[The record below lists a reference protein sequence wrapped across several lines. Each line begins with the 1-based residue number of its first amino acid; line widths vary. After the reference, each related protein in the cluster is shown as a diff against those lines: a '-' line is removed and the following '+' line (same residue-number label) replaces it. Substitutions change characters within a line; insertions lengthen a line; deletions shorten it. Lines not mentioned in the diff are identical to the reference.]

1 MSYLSSYVRDWGELD
16 PRVRRMAI
24 ARAINTGGMSL
35 VMSFL
40 GVYIVINRGYPAWQ
54 YGLCALAANIGQSM
68 TSAWAGELSDRIGRR
83 PLVTG
88 SLLVRA
94 GVIALLGV
102 QVLMNMPLWSLA
114 LNFVASSMLRG
125 CFEPVAYA
133 LVADVV
139 TPEQR
144 LAAYGMQR
152 MGTNF
157 GWALGPTIGG
167 LLSVI
172 VPYGVVFFFAAGGLV
187 FAAWTTTG
195 IPESRGV
202 QSLERGR
209 LRDALREAAARP
221 AVAMLLC
228 NAFLFYLVHTQL
240 FSTFSIYMAGEL
252 HLSKLQIGLLYAING
267 AAVLILQIAAIRVVR
282 RIGVNRALVIAGGV
296 YVVGDLLVGISIGF
310 ATAAFAVIILT
321 CAEIVL
327 APAQQ
332 TAAAELSDPQR
343 RGRTFGVIEFAGIL
357 GVACA
362 PLIGTTLYDE
372 VGHHHLVMW
381 GVIAGIASLLLVTG
395 TLFGRLRRSHETSA
409 V

>member
-1 MSYLSSYVRDWGELD
+1 
-16 PRVRRMAI
+16 MAV

-40 GVYIVINRGYPAWQ
+40 GIYVVITRGFPAWQ
-54 YGLCALAANIGQSM
+54 YGVCALLANIGQSM
-68 TSAWAGELSDRIGRR
+68 SAAWAGELSDRIGRR

-102 QVLMNMPLWSLA
+102 QVLLHAPLWTLG
-114 LNFVASSMLRG
+114 LNFIASSMLRG

-144 LAAYGMQR
+144 LAAYGLQR

-157 GWALGPTIGG
+157 GWALGPMVGG
-167 LLSVI
+167 LLSAFL
-172 VPYGVVFFFAAGGLV
+172 PYGVVFFFAAAGLV
-187 FAAWTTTG
+187 AAAWTTTG
-195 IPESRGV
+195 IPEPRGARP
-202 QSLERGR
+202 LERAR
-209 LRDALREAAARP
+209 LRDALRDAIERP
-221 AVAMLLC
+221 AVFVLLL

-240 FSTFSIYMAGEL
+240 FSTFSIFMSGEL
-252 HLSKLQIGLLYAING
+252 HLSKLQIGLLYTING
-267 AAVLILQIAAIRVVR
+267 VGVLVLQMAAIRVVR
-282 RIGVNRALVIAGGV
+282 RIGVNRALVVAALT
-296 YVVGDLLVGISIGF
+296 YVVGDLLIGLSIGF
-310 ATAAFAVIILT
+310 ATAAFAVIAVT

-332 TAAAELSDPQR
+332 TAAAEISDPER

-362 PLIGTTLYDE
+362 PLLGTSLYDS
-372 VGHHHLVMW
+372 VGSHHLLMW
-381 GVIAGIASLLLVTG
+381 GSIACIALTLSVTAMV
-395 TLFGRLRRSHETSA
+395 FGRLRRRSG
-409 V
+409 